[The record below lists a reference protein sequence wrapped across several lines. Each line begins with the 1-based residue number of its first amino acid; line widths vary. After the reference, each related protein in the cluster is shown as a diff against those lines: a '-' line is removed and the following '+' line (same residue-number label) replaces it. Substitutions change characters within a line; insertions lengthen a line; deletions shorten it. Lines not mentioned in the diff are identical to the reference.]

1 MRKLQSQSND
11 DQINAALA
19 GLNHEVDIVTV
30 DNPLATIRGIKSDA
44 IRSLRKDPLAA
55 LHARGQL
62 GERDRFGND
71 TGEARYHA
79 GRLWQRYYEQLEIGG
94 SRAIDPTK
102 EAVDGGRFP
111 EPDLDKREKASK
123 ALRLANQKLG
133 YQGKVILQMVLGEHK
148 TIQEMSMGLGLT
160 SKREFEYMGQRFREC
175 LETLAKLWGFA

>member
-1 MRKLQSQSND
+1 MLTMRKSND
-11 DQINAALA
+11 DQINATLA

-30 DNPLATIRGIKSDA
+30 DNPLATIRGVKSDA
-44 IRSLRKDPLAA
+44 IRSLRDPLDAM
-55 LHARGQL
+55 HNRGQL
-62 GERDRFGND
+62 ND
-71 TGEARYHA
+71 SNGLKGDARYQA

-111 EPDLDKREKASK
+111 EPDLDKRERASK
-123 ALRLANQKLG
+123 ALSEANQRLG
-133 YQGKVILQMVLGEHK
+133 RQGKIILQMVLGEHK
-148 TIQEMSMGLGLT
+148 TIQETSMAFGLK